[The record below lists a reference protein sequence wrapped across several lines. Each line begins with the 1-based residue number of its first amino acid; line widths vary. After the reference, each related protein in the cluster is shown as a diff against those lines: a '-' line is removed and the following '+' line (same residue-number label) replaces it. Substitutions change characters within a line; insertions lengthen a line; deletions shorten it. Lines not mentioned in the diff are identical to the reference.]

1 MVQKQ
6 HSHPFSQLLGESL
19 VDFKP
24 SSIKTQAQ
32 RSPIGVVV
40 PIEVMVQ
47 KPSELSSFIDIRTGG
62 DQVATRQSFIESGII
77 TSVQFI
83 DGEFPDRV
91 ASGGTIIGIAMAFV
105 RHSETRQT
113 MILGVKVLM
122 EILLPV
128 EQSVRP
134 HRYPS

>member
-6 HSHPFSQLLGESL
+6 HSHPFSQLLGEPL
-19 VDFKP
+19 VDFQP

-40 PIEVMVQ
+40 PIEIMVQ
-47 KPSELSSFIDIRTGG
+47 KPSKLSSFIDIRTGG
-62 DQVATRQSFIESGII
+62 DQVATRQSFIKSGII

-83 DGEFPDRV
+83 DGQFPDRV

-105 RHSETRQT
+105 RHSEARQT
-113 MILGVKVLM
+113 MILGSKF
-122 EILLPV
+122 
-128 EQSVRP
+128 
-134 HRYPS
+134 